1 MDMLQRRLDECLQW
15 YICLANHIAKHQTQE
30 GFAACVAASSL
41 DKQERQRQQSRR
53 QALQKARDDER
64 RGAVLVQE
72 RENRKRSYDEMNA
85 DEQKILEDFET
96 GKTKRAKTRSTT
108 PKLKPFRCNLH
119 TND

>member
-15 YICLANHIAKHQTQE
+15 YVSLANHIAKHQTQE

-53 QALQKARDDER
+53 EALQKARDDER

-72 RENRKRSYDEMNA
+72 REDRKRSYD
-85 DEQKILEDFET
+85 DTIVT
-96 GKTKRAKTRSTT
+96 AKFLVKCS
-108 PKLKPFRCNLH
+108 RCTWGISRL
-119 TND
+119 

>member
-1 MDMLQRRLDECLQW
+1 M
-15 YICLANHIAKHQTQE
+15 
-30 GFAACVAASSL
+30 

-53 QALQKARDDER
+53 EALQKARDDER

-72 RENRKRSYDEMNA
+72 REDRKRSYDDMNA
-85 DEQKILEDFET
+85 DEQKTLEDFET
-96 GKTKRAKTRSTT
+96 GRTKRAKTRSTT